1 MPSEITKNPSENSP
15 RGIYRGWIV
24 AAVSFLSIGG
34 SIGFAQYGF
43 GLFIVPLQEEFG
55 WTRTQINF
63 ALTLGVLA
71 HFLSPLIGRTID
83 IFGSRYVMSGSLGFI
98 AVGLFLRSIM
108 VELWQFYFFSLLI
121 FAGAPG
127 TGLATG
133 RLVQLWFP
141 ETRGRMMGFVTAGN
155 NFGGMVSIP
164 VLTLLIAF
172 GGWRS
177 GFLFTAIVL
186 GILSIASFIFVRD
199 GIEFVLKEQNKRW
212 APRGLNQKK
221 KKKVLEGLSVR
232 SSLLTRAF
240 WFIAIGMTLQQ
251 FVRTTLVTQLA
262 AHLQDIELSADKIGL
277 CLTVL
282 AFGGVASKVIFG
294 RVSENTTARWAYAMV
309 VGIQVIGVAAFIF
322 FSSDNFILIFISLS
336 VFGLGMGG
344 IGALGPLAVT
354 ELFGMK
360 NYGTLNGL
368 IRQGVIIPGI
378 VGPLL
383 AGAIYDSRG
392 SYDLA
397 FKIILGFLF
406 LSFVCFVLAS
416 PPAREEYIQNR
427 RTGNSKL

>member
-164 VLTLLIAF
+164 ILTLLIAF

-212 APRGLNQKK
+212 APRGLNQYSS
-221 KKKVLEGLSVR
+221 KKVLEGLSVR

>member
-1 MPSEITKNPSENSP
+1 MPSEVTKNPSENAP
-15 RGIYRGWIV
+15 RGIYKGWIV
-24 AAVSFLSIGG
+24 VAVSFLSIGG

-83 IFGSRYVMSGSLGFI
+83 IFGSRYVMAGSLGFI

-212 APRGLNQKK
+212 APRGLNQYSS
-221 KKKVLEGLSVR
+221 KKVLEGLSVR
-232 SSLLTRAF
+232 SALLTRAF

-262 AHLQDIELSADKIGL
+262 AHLQDIQLSADKIGL

-322 FSSDNFILIFISLS
+322 FSSDNFILIFISLL

-383 AGAIYDSRG
+383 AGAIYDSQG

-427 RTGNSKL
+427 RTDNSKL

>member
-1 MPSEITKNPSENSP
+1 MSSKVNNSTSIDSP

-24 AAVSFLSIGG
+24 VAVSFLSIGG

-43 GLFIVPLQEEFG
+43 GLFIVPLEEEFG

-83 IFGSRYVMSGSLGFI
+83 IFGSRYVMAVSLGVI
-98 AVGLFLRSIM
+98 ALGFLLRSIM
-108 VELWQFYFFSLLI
+108 AELWQFYFFSLLV

-141 ETRGRMMGFVTAGN
+141 ATRGRMMGFVTAGN
-155 NFGGMVSIP
+155 NFGGMLSIP
-164 VLTLLIAF
+164 ILTLVIVL

-177 GFLFTAIVL
+177 GFLFTAVFL
-186 GILSIASFIFVRD
+186 GILAVIAYIFVRD
-199 GIEFVLKEQNKRW
+199 GIQFVLEEQDKRW
-212 APRGLNQKK
+212 APDGLKQYSVR
-221 KKKVLEGLSVR
+221 KVLDGLSVR
-232 SSLLTRAF
+232 SALRTRAF
-240 WFIAIGMTLQQ
+240 WFIAVGMTLQQ

-262 AHLQDIELSADKIGL
+262 PYLQDINLSADKIGL
-277 CLTVL
+277 CLSVL
-282 AFGGVASKVIFG
+282 AFFGITSKVVFG

-322 FSSDNFILIFISLS
+322 LSSDSFILIFVSLS

-360 NYGTLNGL
+360 NFGTLNGL
-368 IRQGVIIPGI
+368 IRQGVVIPGI

-383 AGAIYDSRG
+383 AGAVYDSRG

-406 LSFVCFVLAS
+406 LSFLCVVLAS
-416 PPAREEYIQNR
+416 PPARAEDSQSR
-427 RTGNSKL
+427 RAN

>member
-212 APRGLNQKK
+212 APRGLNQYSS
-221 KKKVLEGLSVR
+221 KKVLEGLSVR

-383 AGAIYDSRG
+383 AGVIYDSRG

>member
-1 MPSEITKNPSENSP
+1 M
-15 RGIYRGWIV
+15 
-24 AAVSFLSIGG
+24 A
-34 SIGFAQYGF
+34 
-43 GLFIVPLQEEFG
+43 
-55 WTRTQINF
+55 
-63 ALTLGVLA
+63 
-71 HFLSPLIGRTID
+71 
-83 IFGSRYVMSGSLGFI
+83 
-98 AVGLFLRSIM
+98 
-108 VELWQFYFFSLLI
+108 ELWQFYFFSLLI

-155 NFGGMVSIP
+155 NFGGMISIP

-212 APRGLNQKK
+212 APKGLNQYSSKK
-221 KKKVLEGLSVR
+221 MLEGLSVR
-232 SSLLTRAF
+232 SALLTRAF

-262 AHLQDIELSADKIGL
+262 AHLQDIQLSADKISL

-383 AGAIYDSRG
+383 AGAIYDSQG

-427 RTGNSKL
+427 RTGNSKP

>member
-212 APRGLNQKK
+212 APRGLNQYSS
-221 KKKVLEGLSVR
+221 KKVLEGLSVR

-282 AFGGVASKVIFG
+282 AFGGVVSKVIFG

-383 AGAIYDSRG
+383 AGAIYDSQG

-416 PPAREEYIQNR
+416 PPAGEEYIQSR
-427 RTGNSKL
+427 RTGKSKL